1 MLAINNLTETVEQM
15 KNFENKEELISLLW
29 QDVNLKQAYKKHF
42 QTISSDHCYYNFQ
55 HTIKVKLKDAEGARI
70 SFSEASKMQ
79 PGYHMK
85 ISSDPEATKD
95 IILLNENL
103 SQEKVKFSSNGTFY
117 IHFPIKNPS
126 DELVVFGENSSK
138 KLITSEDNI
147 IRMMIYE
154 KLSG

>member
-1 MLAINNLTETVEQM
+1 M
-15 KNFENKEELISLLW
+15 
-29 QDVNLKQAYKKHF
+29 
-42 QTISSDHCYYNFQ
+42 
-55 HTIKVKLKDAEGARI
+55 
-70 SFSEASKMQ
+70 
-79 PGYHMK
+79 
-85 ISSDPEATKD
+85 
-95 IILLNENL
+95 
-103 SQEKVKFSSNGTFY
+103 KFSSNGTFY